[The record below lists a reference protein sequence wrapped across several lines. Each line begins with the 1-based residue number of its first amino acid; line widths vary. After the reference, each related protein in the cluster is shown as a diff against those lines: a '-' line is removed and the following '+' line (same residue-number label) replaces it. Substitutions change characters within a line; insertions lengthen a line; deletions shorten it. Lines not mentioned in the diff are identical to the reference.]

1 MEFYSVVKLLVVSD
15 GVGGFVC
22 ILFFVQS
29 RAGSNIF
36 ALFVFTNASMNYRV
50 SSQVVRA
57 VWLLSVDYWFQE
69 VRCFFIVRTASFSL
83 SDVMKPLDSSR

>member
-1 MEFYSVVKLLVVSD
+1 MFPAANVLVVSD

-36 ALFVFTNASMNYRV
+36 ALFVFTNASMNCRV
-50 SSQVVRA
+50 SSQVVRV
-57 VWLLSVDYWFQE
+57 VWSSSIDYWFQE
-69 VRCFFIVRTASFSL
+69 ARWFFIVRMASFSS
-83 SDVMKPLDSSR
+83 SDVIKPLDSSW